1 MTACEGSC
9 VNGPTIRSNRYE
21 NRIRGTV
28 AVNSY
33 AGEDDFGVKA
43 DQSIYTEHIAEP
55 VHRRI
60 PDEEEIER
68 ILVKLNKNTAETAL
82 NCGCCGYPTC
92 REMASALCQGKA
104 EMDMCLPYLH
114 EKAERHSRDVVSNTL
129 DAADRLIDKQMRVV
143 QDIASIL
150 GETTAETKVMLEKLK
165 DAIQD
170 DE

>member
-68 ILVKLNKNTAETAL
+68 ILVKLNKNTAETGAELRLLWLSHMPGDGFGAVPGQGRNGHVPAL
-82 NCGCCGYPTC
+82 
-92 REMASALCQGKA
+92 SA
-104 EMDMCLPYLH
+104 
-114 EKAERHSRDVVSNTL
+114 
-129 DAADRLIDKQMRVV
+129 
-143 QDIASIL
+143 
-150 GETTAETKVMLEKLK
+150 
-165 DAIQD
+165 
-170 DE
+170 

>member
-1 MTACEGSC
+1 
-9 VNGPTIRSNRYE
+9 
-21 NRIRGTV
+21 
-28 AVNSY
+28 
-33 AGEDDFGVKA
+33 
-43 DQSIYTEHIAEP
+43 
-55 VHRRI
+55 
-60 PDEEEIER
+60 
-68 ILVKLNKNTAETAL
+68 
-82 NCGCCGYPTC
+82 
-92 REMASALCQGKA
+92 MASALCQGKA